1 MKCQRFFIGMRSGPD
16 IQSIMERKGVK
27 SCMYFPI
34 DNSKTKDCFVT
45 FSHVVFPVDAT
56 CHKCF
61 KGQTRKAYLPL
72 YKVLVEACL

>member
-45 FSHVVFPVDAT
+45 FSHVVFPVDAALQELFNFSEPRLT
-56 CHKCF
+56 
-61 KGQTRKAYLPL
+61 G
-72 YKVLVEACL
+72 